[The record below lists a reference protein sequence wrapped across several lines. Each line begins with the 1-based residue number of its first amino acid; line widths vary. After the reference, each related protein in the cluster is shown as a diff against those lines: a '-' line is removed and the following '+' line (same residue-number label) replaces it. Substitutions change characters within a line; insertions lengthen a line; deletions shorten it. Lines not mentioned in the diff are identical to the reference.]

1 MLSTTAEY
9 ALRITVFLA
18 EQPDRFYT
26 ATDIAA
32 RTRVPGGYLY
42 KVIQSLVRGGLL
54 SSQRGQN
61 GGVKLRATADSIT
74 LYDVVHTVTP
84 FQRICSC
91 PLELAE
97 HKFALCALHKALD
110 DGYALLEQRLRGI
123 TVSQLLQDRENVHF
137 PEAAAGEI
145 AG

>member
-9 ALRITVFLA
+9 ALRIAVFLA
-18 EQPDRFYT
+18 EQPDRYHT
-26 ATDIAA
+26 ASDIAA

-54 SSQRGQN
+54 VSQRGQN
-61 GGVKLRATADSIT
+61 GGVRLRSSAGSTS
-74 LYDVVHTVTP
+74 LYDVVHTVSP

-97 HKFALCALHKALD
+97 HKVALCSLHRALN
-110 DGYALLEQRLRGI
+110 DGYALLEQRLREI
-123 TVSQLLQDRENVHF
+123 TLSALVQDPAIVHF
-137 PEAAAGEI
+137 PEPLPLRTDP
-145 AG
+145 